1 MIVYN
6 IALLIY
12 IVTTIL
18 AFLFLMSYM
27 AIVATTNSYIYFP
40 NSENIAIE
48 FYLKIANM
56 NNDLNYL
63 LRVFIPTIII
73 IIVIKFF
80 QRLSLSEAKG
90 IMYNKNENI
99 KYKIYIDEI
108 KVIISKYTK
117 KNYNII
123 FTVAETSL
131 FRNTIA
137 LSQLAFKDL
146 SNGKKDNFVFLI
158 NHEIYHSKIFDNS
171 IGYLYNISFEILKI
185 IISIT
190 YLFIIGS
197 FITNFYYSNSNN
209 MDYWFLKDL
218 LVYIFVYFL
227 FTFIYK
233 ILTSTFVYIQY
244 FKECLC
250 DRYASLVLMKDLL
263 SSKNVFDN
271 LKKGEENKKH
281 PNIKQR
287 KACIKGEIL
296 FGKNIVYILISIFI
310 LSYFPF
316 QEIEI
321 FRNIIVYISILT
333 VSILLSLN
341 LYISNDKNI
350 YKYSVIAIILGG
362 VLLYIKSKLYYIW
375 LYSSLTAVNDTNYG
389 MNVNLE
395 NTIMHIFILILVSL
409 ISLSTIRSMKS
420 YA

>member
-63 LRVFIPTIII
+63 LRIFIPTIII